1 VMTTETNLG
10 LRVTVQGHI
19 WSKSKNRLGR
29 REVRWTRME
38 GGYCAC
44 SLRPTTPTSWRGSAA
59 DRPREQL
66 LKRDWPRWLNSD
78 WFMSTTDDG
87 HAPLRAKPLQPA
99 SPPRGSIPAL
109 A

>member
-1 VMTTETNLG
+1 MDED
-10 LRVTVQGHI
+10 
-19 WSKSKNRLGR
+19 GR
-29 REVRWTRME
+29 RL
-38 GGYCAC
+38 
-44 SLRPTTPTSWRGSAA
+44 LRLLSTPYDADQLAWLCGRSTSRAA
-59 DRPREQL
+59 VEA
-66 LKRDWPRWLNSD
+66 RDWPKWLNSG